1 MMFAHDHI
9 IFAYEH
15 LPEDERLAVSDVQR
29 CLKRMRSLAEEAASA
44 LNLYR
49 ILRQRQRELAAALDK
64 RDPAQRQAFHQQL
77 GWPAIAA
84 RDMAM
89 MVYHFVKT
97 RGVLAEKMQ
106 RSPTLVAL
114 YDRELFRGAGRDI
127 KKSLPAWEDLRDAI
141 AHQGEFYASISSLSR
156 HYDRNAIGLYVNGI
170 EGDELVFTAK
180 GKELRLDIS
189 DITIGEL
196 VKCLEETENSFRNA
210 ADRMRAD
217 WLAWWENA
225 IRDQSGNPG
234 ASPTI

>member
-1 MMFAHDHI
+1 MFAHDHI
-9 IFAYEH
+9 NFAYQH
-15 LPEDERLAVSDVQR
+15 LPEDERLVVSDVEH
-29 CLKRMRSLAEEAASA
+29 CLMRMRLLVEEAASA
-44 LNLYR
+44 LGLCR
-49 ILRQRQRELAAALDK
+49 ILRQRQSEMAAALDK
-64 RDPAQRQAFHQQL
+64 RDMEQRRAFHSQL

-97 RGVLAEKMQ
+97 RGVLAEKVQ
-106 RSPTLVAL
+106 RSPTLAAL
-114 YDRELFRGAGRDI
+114 YDRQLFRGAGRDI
-127 KKSLPAWEDLRDAI
+127 RKNIPAWEDLRDAI
-141 AHQGEFYASISSLSR
+141 AHQGEFYASISALNR
-156 HYDRNAIGLYVNGI
+156 HYDANAAVLHINSMD
-170 EGDELVFTAK
+170 GDYLIFTAK